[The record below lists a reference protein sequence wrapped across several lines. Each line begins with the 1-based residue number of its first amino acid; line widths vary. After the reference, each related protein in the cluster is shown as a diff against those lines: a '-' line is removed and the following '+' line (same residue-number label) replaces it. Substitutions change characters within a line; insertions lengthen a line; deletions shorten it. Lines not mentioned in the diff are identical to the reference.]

1 MKSIV
6 EISELF
12 LFPLTEKEIE
22 KICNSLLRYLFIK
35 KKTYINLRIINDN
48 DIKKLN
54 LLKRGKD
61 RTTDVLSFP
70 ELELPLPILYLG
82 EVVISYETLETQ
94 AVQIGHSKIDEFL
107 RLLVHGVLHLI
118 GFDHEISNEE
128 EVRMQKK
135 EDECLDF
142 LYKKY
147 EKSFNKYKNF

>member
-1 MKSIV
+1 MV

-22 KICNSLLRYLFIK
+22 KICNSLLKYLFIK

-94 AVQIGHSKIDEFL
+94 AVQIGNSKIDEFL

-147 EKSFNKYKNF
+147 EKSFIKYKNF